1 MYLSQISRR
10 SRSLTNGSR
19 LAQTL
24 IVSACVTLFPAV
36 AYAQASSLAGTA
48 RDTSGA
54 VLPRVTVEAASS
66 VLIEKVRTAV
76 TDGQLSGRAS

>member
-1 MYLSQISRR
+1 MYLRQISRR
-10 SRSLTNGSR
+10 SRSFTNPSR

-24 IVSACVTLFPAV
+24 TVSACVNQFPPV
-36 AYAQASSLAGTA
+36 AYAQASLAGTA

-54 VLPRVTVEAASS
+54 VLPGVTVEAASS
-66 VLIEKVRTAV
+66 VLIEKARTAV

>member
-1 MYLSQISRR
+1 MYLRQISRR
-10 SRSLTNGSR
+10 SRSFTNPSR

-24 IVSACVTLFPAV
+24 TVSACVNQFPVV
-36 AYAQASSLAGTA
+36 AYAQASLAGTA

-54 VLPRVTVEAASS
+54 VRPGATVEAASS

-76 TDGQLSGRAS
+76 ADGQLSGRAS

>member
-1 MYLSQISRR
+1 MYVRQISRR
-10 SRSLTNGSR
+10 SRSFTTGSR

-24 IVSACVTLFPAV
+24 IVSASVTPFPAV
-36 AYAQASSLAGTA
+36 AYAQASLAGTA

-54 VLPRVTVEAASS
+54 VLPGVTVEAASR
-66 VLIEKVRTAV
+66 VLIETVRTAV